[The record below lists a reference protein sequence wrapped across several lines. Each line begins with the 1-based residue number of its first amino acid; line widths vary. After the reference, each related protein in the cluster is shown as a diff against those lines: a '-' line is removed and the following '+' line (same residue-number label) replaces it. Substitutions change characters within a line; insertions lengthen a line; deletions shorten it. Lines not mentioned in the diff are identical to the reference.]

1 MFYLSAKFVYPS
13 LNPKNVM
20 EPKRPLYERKSSI
33 DSLEYLKFALTNC
46 RIARLKDD
54 YVAKERSKAKKVKA
68 VNAKGSS
75 FYHSVSNSNNWNAN
89 KTETRNLEE
98 EYFYL
103 STIPISKAQD

>member
-13 LNPKNVM
+13 LNPKNIM

-54 YVAKERSKAKKVKA
+54 YVAKERSKAKKVKS
-68 VNAKGSS
+68 VNAKG
-75 FYHSVSNSNNWNAN
+75 YYTVTNSNNWDAN
-89 KTETRNLEE
+89 KTETRDLEE

>member
-1 MFYLSAKFVYPS
+1 M
-13 LNPKNVM
+13 
-20 EPKRPLYERKSSI
+20 YERKSSI

-54 YVAKERSKAKKVKA
+54 YVAKERSKAKKVKS
-68 VNAKGSS
+68 VHTKGSS
-75 FYHSVSNSNNWNAN
+75 FYYLVNNSNNRDAN
-89 KTETRNLEE
+89 KTETRDLEE

>member
-13 LNPKNVM
+13 LNPKNIM

-75 FYHSVSNSNNWNAN
+75 FYHSNNWNAN
-89 KTETRNLEE
+89 KTETRDLEE

>member
-13 LNPKNVM
+13 LNPKNIM

-89 KTETRNLEE
+89 KTETRDLEE

-103 STIPISKAQD
+103 STIPICKTQD